1 MSWLPLRS
9 SRGADA
15 EVTMPLPLAPS
26 PALASAKPLSRSE
39 GSTLPP
45 APPLRP
51 PKGPKLSPREI
62 VALGGRCAMVCA
74 RLMAA
79 AGLVR
84 GRVRVRLGIG

>member
-26 PALASAKPLSRSE
+26 PALASAKPLSE